1 MTVPPQGPQSMHVPH
16 FFMKQ
21 RITMMVN
28 RYEIVAANPDGT
40 EGQLL
45 AFAEQKRMTF
55 KEQVTF
61 FTDPSKTRP
70 VFSFKA
76 RKVIDLGSGY
86 DVFDENG
93 QSIGWFKKD
102 FGKSLLRSSWHLSAA
117 GIDAFG
123 TERNQTIAI
132 LRRVWEF
139 IPFVG
144 EIWIPFVFHFDFTDN
159 ASGQPVLSVERKRS
173 IRDRYII
180 NVADQRLDFR
190 VAAAMTVA
198 LDALQSR

>member
-1 MTVPPQGPQSMHVPH
+1 MYVPQ

-28 RYEIVAANPDGT
+28 QYELLAANPDGS

-45 AFAEQKRMTF
+45 AFAQQKRMAF

-61 FTDPSKTRP
+61 YADRDKSQP

-76 RKVIDLGSGY
+76 RKAIDLGAGY
-86 DVFDENG
+86 DVFDPSG
-93 QSIGWFKKD
+93 QAIGYFKKD

-117 GIDAFG
+117 GVEAFG
-123 TERNQTIAI
+123 SERNETIAI
-132 LRRVWEF
+132 VRRVWQF
-139 IPFVG
+139 VPMVG
-144 EIWIPFVFHFDFTDN
+144 EIPLPFIFHFDFTDK
-159 ASGQPVLSVERKRS
+159 ATGQPVISVERKRS
-173 IRDRYII
+173 LRDRYNIT
-180 NVADQRLDFR
+180 VPDQRLDFR
-190 VAAAMTVA
+190 VAAAITVA